1 MFQYKVKSN
10 SGSQTYLNILGET
23 EELLDVHMVTFKDG
37 YEVEK
42 RETMTRR
49 LFDSCLRTG
58 YLEHLTAGAAARKSA

>member
-10 SGSQTYLNILGET
+10 PGSETYLNILGET
-23 EELLDVHMVTFKDG
+23 EELLDVQMVTFKDG

-58 YLEHLTAGAAARKSA
+58 YLERLQGAISVKKSA

>member
-1 MFQYKVKSN
+1 MFHYKVKSN
-10 SGSQTYLNILGET
+10 PGSETYLNILGET

-58 YLEHLTAGAAARKSA
+58 YLEQLPGAVLVRKSA